1 MINIQIKTSF
11 FVCVFCKNVGQKYC
25 TKIVQL
31 FSNIFSKANEKIG
44 LFHPIV
50 FICLNFIGVGG
61 DENLKNI
68 WHGLLLLDD
77 FPTKNIRFN
86 MILIK
91 LDILLSCI
99 NLC

>member
-1 MINIQIKTSF
+1 MGWKGGFFKKINK
-11 FVCVFCKNVGQKYC
+11 
-25 TKIVQL
+25 
-31 FSNIFSKANEKIG
+31 FSK
-44 LFHPIV
+44 LSTPF
-50 FICLNFIGVGG
+50 FICLYFIGVGG
-61 DENLKNI
+61 DEKQKNI
-68 WHGLLLLDD
+68 WHGLLLLYD